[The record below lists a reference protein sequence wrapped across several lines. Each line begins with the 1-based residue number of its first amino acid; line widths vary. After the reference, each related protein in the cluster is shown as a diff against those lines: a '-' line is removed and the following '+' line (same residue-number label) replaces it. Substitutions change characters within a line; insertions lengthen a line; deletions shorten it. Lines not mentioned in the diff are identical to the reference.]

1 VSQRTHPRFTA
12 GRWPTPVGRSIF
24 GPMTV
29 TPAPPSP
36 AASTDAPAGAPPAA
50 PPGEPPAHTANETL
64 TRRDLILRWGAVLA
78 TLAII
83 LAVPVP
89 DGIAPKSW
97 HLLAIFLGTIV
108 GSIVRPV
115 PAGAIVFLGVAAVA
129 FTGTLTPTQALGGY
143 ADPIVWLVLC
153 AFFISRGVVKTG
165 LGRRIALVFIRA
177 IGHRS
182 IGLAYA
188 LVATDTLLASLVPSN
203 GARAGGVVFP
213 VAKSLAE
220 AYDSTPGPTRRRLG
234 AYLMTTVYQCDVIAC
249 AMFLTGQASNV
260 LIAKFAKDVAGVDLS
275 YARWFVGGIVP
286 GLLCLLLVPLVLFKI
301 FPPDVRRT
309 PGAAAFAATE
319 LGRLGRM
326 SRGERIMLIVFALI
340 AGLWMSTSWHQINYA
355 VIALGG
361 ICALLL
367 TNVLTWEDVVSERS
381 AWDVYIWYGGLVQ
394 MAAALGETGI
404 TKRFAEAAAGVT
416 GGWMWG
422 AALAVLLLIYFYA
435 HYGFASITA
444 HATAMYTPF
453 LVVTIA
459 AGAPPMLAALSL
471 AYFSNLD
478 ASLTHY
484 GTTPAPIYFG
494 SRYVTQR
501 EWWKY
506 GFIVSLVTIAIWST
520 IGVGWWKLLGWW

>member
-1 VSQRTHPRFTA
+1 MTAPSAPPTSSSPAGPPIEAARDPGVLLEPAGTA
-12 GRWPTPVGRSIF
+12 GH
-24 GPMTV
+24 
-29 TPAPPSP
+29 P
-36 AASTDAPAGAPPAA
+36 AAEVLG
-50 PPGEPPAHTANETL
+50 
-64 TRRDLILRWGAVLA
+64 RRDVLLRWGAVAA
-78 TLAII
+78 TVIVI
-83 LAVPVP
+83 LAAPRP
-89 DGIAPKSW
+89 AGITAQSW
-97 HLLAIFLGTIV
+97 RLLAIFLATIV

-115 PAGAIVFLGVAAVA
+115 PAGAMVFLGVAAIA
-129 FTGTLTPTQALGGY
+129 LTGTLAPAEALGGY

-188 LVATDTLLASLVPSN
+188 LVGTDTLLASLVPSN

-260 LIAKFAKDVAGVDLS
+260 LIAKFAKDVAGVELS
-275 YARWFVGGIVP
+275 YARWFIGGVVP
-286 GLLCLLLVPLVLFKI
+286 GLLSLIIVPLVIYRL

-309 PGAAAFAATE
+309 PGASAFARDE
-319 LGRLGRM
+319 LARLGRM
-326 SRGERIMLIVFALI
+326 KRGERIMLLTFALI
-340 AGLWMSTSWHQINYA
+340 AGLWMTTSLHHINYA
-355 VIALGG
+355 VVALAG
-361 ICALLL
+361 ICTLLL
-367 TNVLTWEDVVSERS
+367 TNVLTWDDVIGERA

-404 TKRFAEAAAGVT
+404 TKRFAESAAGFTT
-416 GGWMWG
+416 GWVWG
-422 AALAVLLLIYFYA
+422 AALAVLLLVYFYA

-444 HATAMYTPF
+444 HATAMYVPF

-459 AGAPPMLAALSL
+459 AGAPPVLAVLSL

-478 ASLTHY
+478 AALTHY

-494 SRYVTQR
+494 ARYVTQR
-501 EWWKY
+501 EWWTY
-506 GFIVSLVTIAIWST
+506 GFICSVATILIWSVV
-520 IGVGWWKLLGWW
+520 GVGWWRLLGWW